1 MKCAECPARQ
11 DQTDKN
17 PHGLCKVGVNQSTIE
32 KRGKSGCQ
40 YNVEQVNRWLKK
52 LSPPT
57 HKDILLERWAK
68 DTEAMASRMIGYDDA
83 ESKFFT
89 TNIDGEITNR
99 YEHVRLALEAQIAY
113 LNSAAEV
120 GK

>member
-1 MKCAECPARQ
+1 MK
-11 DQTDKN
+11 
-17 PHGLCKVGVNQSTIE
+17 LCRFDFKTSDGGCVLD
-32 KRGKSGCQ
+32 GKPCEENCNSI
-40 YNVEQVNRWLKK
+40 VEIDE
-52 LSPPT
+52 SPRT
-57 HKDILLERWAK
+57 VRSVLLERWAK
-68 DTEAMASRMIGYDDA
+68 DTEAMASRMIGYDES

>member
-1 MKCAECPARQ
+1 MNAEIVKVARKAAAHY
-11 DQTDKN
+11 KN
-17 PHGLCKVGVNQSTIE
+17 SDGYAQASEIITMLCDELE
-32 KRGKSGCQ
+32 KTQQPVAERRTVAS
-40 YNVEQVNRWLKK
+40 V
-52 LSPPT
+52 
-57 HKDILLERWAK
+57 LLERWAK
-68 DTEAMASRMIGYDDA
+68 DTEAMASRMIGYDES